1 MSDVFSHDYK
11 AFPFMSFSAP
21 HIAMIVLFA
30 AVSAL
35 LFIFRKGL
43 YRLDQK
49 FRLYMFL
56 LLFTLELLYHFWL
69 YHGGKWDLSFTLPL
83 QLCSISLVLCLLLL
97 ASKSK
102 AVFQIV
108 YYIGVTGAIMAIL
121 TPELFL
127 GFPHFR
133 YFQFFITHNLIVWT
147 CLYFVFVHQFRPTG
161 KGLFQSFIFLN
172 LCAAAAFFANK
183 LTGGN
188 YMFLSRKPENTSLL
202 DYFGPYPDYII
213 TLEIAAL
220 MLFSLLLL
228 PFKMIG
234 KIKLERRNL
243 HETCKNRD

>member
-1 MSDVFSHDYK
+1 MSRVFSHDYK
-11 AFPFMSFSAP
+11 AFPFMVFSAP

-30 AVSAL
+30 AAAVL
-35 LFIFRKGL
+35 LFIFRKVL
-43 YRLDQK
+43 YRLDQE

-69 YHGGKWDLSFTLPL
+69 YHGGRWDISFTLPL

-102 AVFQIV
+102 TVFQIV
-108 YYIGVTGAIMAIL
+108 YYIGVTGALMAIL

-133 YFQFFITHNLIVWT
+133 YFQFFITHNLIVCT

-161 KGLFQSFIFLN
+161 KGLFQSFTFLN
-172 LCAAAAFFANK
+172 FCAAAAFFANK

-188 YMFLSRKPENTSLL
+188 YMFLSRKPENPSLI
-202 DYFGPYPDYII
+202 DYFGPYPYYII
-213 TLEIAAL
+213 TLEIAAIF
-220 MLFSLLLL
+220 LFSLLLL

-234 KIKLERRNL
+234 KDKAGKAESA
-243 HETCKNRD
+243 

>member
-1 MSDVFSHDYK
+1 MSGVFSHDYK
-11 AFPFMSFSAP
+11 AFPFMVFSAS
-21 HIAMIVLFA
+21 HIVMIVLFA
-30 AVSAL
+30 AAAAL
-35 LFIFRKGL
+35 LFLLRKVL

-56 LLFTLELLYHFWL
+56 LLFTLELLYHIWL
-69 YHGGKWDLSFTLPL
+69 YLGGKWDISFTLPL

-102 AVFQIV
+102 DVFQIV
-108 YYIGVTGAIMAIL
+108 YFIGVMVALMAIL

-161 KGLFQSFIFLN
+161 KGMYQSFIFLN
-172 LCAAAAFFANK
+172 LCAAAALLANK

-202 DYFGPYPDYII
+202 DYFGPYPYYII
-213 TLEIAAL
+213 TLEISAL
-220 MLFSLLLL
+220 FLFSLLLL
-228 PFKMIG
+228 PFIMIG
-234 KIKLERRNL
+234 KNKAGKAESA
-243 HETCKNRD
+243 

>member
-1 MSDVFSHDYK
+1 MSGVFSHDYK
-11 AFPFMSFSAP
+11 AFPFMFFSAP

-30 AVSAL
+30 AASAL

-43 YRLDQK
+43 YRLDRK
-49 FRLYMFL
+49 IRLYMFL

-69 YHGGKWDLSFTLPL
+69 YRGGKWDLSFTLPL

-102 AVFQIV
+102 SIFQIV

-202 DYFGPYPDYII
+202 DYFGPYPYYII

-220 MLFSLLLL
+220 FLFSLVLL

-234 KIKLERRNL
+234 KNKAGKA
-243 HETCKNRD
+243 ETA

>member
-1 MSDVFSHDYK
+1 MPGVFSQDYS
-11 AFPFMSFSAP
+11 AFPFVFFSAS
-21 HIAMIVLFA
+21 HIVMIVLFA

-43 YRLDQK
+43 YRHDRK

-56 LLFTLELLYHFWL
+56 LLFILELLYHLWL
-69 YHGGKWDLSFTLPL
+69 YHGGKWDISFTLPL
-83 QLCSISLVLCLLLL
+83 QLCSISLILCLLLL

-188 YMFLSRKPENTSLL
+188 YMFLSRKPENNSLL
-202 DYFGPYPDYII
+202 DYFGPYPYYII

-220 MLFSLLLL
+220 FLFSLLLL

-234 KIKLERRNL
+234 KNKAGKAESA
-243 HETCKNRD
+243 